1 MIGLA
6 SITAPMT
13 EKVAL
18 DHVAR
23 MLVRNLRCQL
33 IQLKLTQTG
42 VRAVR
47 IDLLQQLFPGQRD
60 VVLAEP
66 STRDR
71 KLPASND
78 AEPQCEWG
86 GSSQKGT
93 TASLGSKQI
102 QNHLAVEAGCAL
114 VGNKSHL
121 THQE

>member
-6 SITAPMT
+6 SFAAPMT

-18 DHVAR
+18 GHVAR
-23 MLVRNLRCQL
+23 MLVCNTGRQL
-33 IQLKLTQTG
+33 VQLKLTQTG

-66 STRDR
+66 STLDR
-71 KLPASND
+71 KLPARDD
-78 AEPQCEWG
+78 AEPQCERG

-93 TASLGSKQI
+93 TANLRSKQI
-102 QNHLAVEAGCAL
+102 QNHLAVENG
-114 VGNKSHL
+114 
-121 THQE
+121 

>member
-23 MLVRNLRCQL
+23 MLLRNLRCQL

-47 IDLLQQLFPGQRD
+47 IDLLEQLFPGQRD

-66 STRDR
+66 STLDR
-71 KLPASND
+71 NLPARDD
-78 AEPQCEWG
+78 AEPQRERG

-93 TASLGSKQI
+93 TANLKAKQI
-102 QNHLAVEAGCAL
+102 QNHLAVE
-114 VGNKSHL
+114 
-121 THQE
+121 